1 MRSWRDARRSVCW
14 TGSKTNET
22 GRAYLRL
29 PDQYWQLAQDC
40 FKLAATISAGEA
52 RKILLDMGRE
62 WQQLADQQE
71 RATHLRKNN

>member
-1 MRSWRDARRSVCW
+1 LKANRV
-14 TGSKTNET
+14 
-22 GRAYLRL
+22 
-29 PDQYWQLAQDC
+29 DQYWQLAQDC

>member
-1 MRSWRDARRSVCW
+1 MA
-14 TGSKTNET
+14 N
-22 GRAYLRL
+22 RA
-29 PDQYWQLAQDC
+29 DQYWQLAQDC

-71 RATHLRKNN
+71 GATHLRKKN

>member
-14 TGSKTNET
+14 TGSKTNK
-22 GRAYLRL
+22 
-29 PDQYWQLAQDC
+29 PDGLIC
-40 FKLAATISAGEA
+40 VCLTNIGNSPKIVSRLAATISAGEA

-71 RATHLRKNN
+71 RATYLRKNN